1 MKSGSEWDRK
11 GFCFINEGTDLFS
24 KLPVAKLCFM
34 CCYLHRYGKEV
45 CRIALT
51 RGGIPTL

>member
-1 MKSGSEWDRK
+1 MELGSELDGRMD
-11 GFCFINEGTDLFS
+11 FALSMRVRDLFS

-51 RGGIPTL
+51 